1 MGKAPTFILHVF
13 PEGYFLWK
21 SHWEPFSL
29 DCFTMESDPF
39 HVLMELWSSS
49 SVTRSGSYEVPK
61 DKWPSTLRCGGVSWV
76 PTMWAAPCRVLT
88 FLELTVRQPRQTFD
102 EHSLDSNENSCSGL
116 GVPPLESTKVPSM
129 CKALGSTP
137 SSIKMKQT
145 CSYKFVFVFGRDSLN
160 HTPPWSPANSRLL
173 FIY

>member
-1 MGKAPTFILHVF
+1 MFFQKDISFENLIENPSALTVLQWKVTPFMCWWSCEAVA
-13 PEGYFLWK
+13 LWQGV
-21 SHWEPFSL
+21 
-29 DCFTMESDPF
+29 DPI
-39 HVLMELWSSS
+39 
-49 SVTRSGSYEVPK
+49 PK

-88 FLELTVRQPRQTFD
+88 LLELTVRRPRQTFD

-145 CSYKFVFVFGRDSLN
+145 CSYKFVLVFGRDSLD
-160 HTPPWSPANSRLL
+160 HTPPWSPTNSRLL